1 MAPTG
6 QPPPAAAAAGS
17 VLASEAEL
25 AAERRRVL
33 DGLASGCRMRGLSG
47 MPKAEVAARL
57 ARLGRITVA
66 ELKRVAASCGQERG
80 GSKQARRREAWHG
93 PPPPA
98 VMRAQLN
105 EFLRRGGDAALSC
118 SQCGSR
124 LLLIEEL
131 RPRNGPT
138 VVFVT
143 CGRAPSQVAERCSR
157 FEGMPLL
164 AAWDAM
170 RDATIPR
177 LSLEATALRC
187 CGDPADV
194 LELRAEL
201 RHSAVLRGALLA
213 PLPAAAATPSAV
225 AAAARVVGARDG
237 LCGGPVRVH
246 LLPGAAAAP
255 SGTALPSA
263 LPAAAPPSALAPSQP
278 AAAVASASPAVATPS
293 AVAAPSFARAVAAAD
308 AAAVRVPGGLPRL
321 LEGWLGRR
329 PVLLLL

>member
-1 MAPTG
+1 
-6 QPPPAAAAAGS
+6 
-17 VLASEAEL
+17 
-25 AAERRRVL
+25 
-33 DGLASGCRMRGLSG
+33 
-47 MPKAEVAARL
+47 
-57 ARLGRITVA
+57 
-66 ELKRVAASCGQERG
+66 
-80 GSKQARRREAWHG
+80 
-93 PPPPA
+93 
-98 VMRAQLN
+98 MRAQLN

-213 PLPAAAATPSAV
+213 PLPGGGVLRRLTLGSPPQGMSGIARGRLQEERKLWRRDHPHGFVAKPRTNPDGTQDILHWDCVVPGKKDTIWGAGRYPVHMVFTDEYPSKPPECKFGKAPNDKPLFHPNV
-225 AAAARVVGARDG
+225 Y
-237 LCGGPVRVH
+237 
-246 LLPGAAAAP
+246 P
-255 SGTALPSA
+255 SGKICLSLLDADKGWKPALTIK
-263 LPAAAPPSALAPSQP
+263 Q
-278 AAAVASASPAVATPS
+278 
-293 AVAAPSFARAVAAAD
+293 
-308 AAAVRVPGGLPRL
+308 
-321 LEGWLGRR
+321 
-329 PVLLLL
+329 LLLGIQTLLDDPNVGDPAQEEPYRVYNNNRAEYERRVKEQARLFANM